1 MKEIIIL
8 CFCSGHLDKLYSP
21 WFSVSVSVYL
31 KRFIMYL
38 MPLIVLKICYSRKHD
53 IDANDDEREQD

>member
-8 CFCSGHLDKLYSP
+8 CFCSGHLDKL
-21 WFSVSVSVYL
+21 FSMVFLVSL
-31 KRFIMYL
+31 CL